1 MMQIRLFSNN
11 LISKDRTPPRCAVL
25 FFEYRK
31 RTFNLPPM
39 GYKVP
44 MYRDGV
50 AIGAVWNGQLPNITG
65 VFTINGQNES
75 NKYFS
80 GAFADNPNIDI
91 AKGAISGVAWL
102 QGARAYKFDASRSSS
117 VYSNSNTGEVYP
129 RNINILYCIK
139 Y

>member
-1 MMQIRLFSNN
+1 
-11 LISKDRTPPRCAVL
+11 
-25 FFEYRK
+25 
-31 RTFNLPPM
+31 
-39 GYKVP
+39 

-91 AKGAISGVAWL
+91 VKGAISGVAWL

-117 VYSNSNTGEVYP
+117 VYSDSNTGEVYP

>member
-1 MMQIRLFSNN
+1 
-11 LISKDRTPPRCAVL
+11 
-25 FFEYRK
+25 
-31 RTFNLPPM
+31 M

-65 VFTINGQNES
+65 VFTINGQTDAAR
-75 NKYFS
+75 YYT
-80 GAFADNPNIDI
+80 GAFTDYGTVQI
-91 AKGAISGVAWL
+91 A
-102 QGARAYKFDASRSSS
+102 QGGITGIQWQSYARAYEFDASRSSS
-117 VYSNSNTGEVYP
+117 VYSASNTGEVYP